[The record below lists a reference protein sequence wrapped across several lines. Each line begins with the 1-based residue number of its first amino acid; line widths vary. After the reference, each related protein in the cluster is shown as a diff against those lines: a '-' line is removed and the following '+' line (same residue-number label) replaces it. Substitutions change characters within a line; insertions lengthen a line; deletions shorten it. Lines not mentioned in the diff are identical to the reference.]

1 MINKNRLIKNF
12 CELVKIDSPSGNED
26 LISSHLKNRLECL
39 GLEVISDNY
48 GNLIAIDGGENPLM
62 LSAHMDTVEPG
73 RNIHPS
79 IVDNRIV
86 SDQTTILAGDCKSG
100 ISAILEGI
108 ESLKENHI
116 PHRPVE
122 VVFTRDEEMGL
133 VGAHNLDFSK
143 IRSKEAIIFDGEG
156 PCSQITSSSPTYI
169 SFDIQITGKAA
180 HAGMEPEKG
189 LSAIKIAAGLISKIP
204 QGRIDAETTSN
215 IGIIDGGSARNAV
228 PESVTIKG
236 EFRSSNEKMLESLNL
251 QFKQTITETEK
262 LYPEAE
268 IETNMETD
276 FEYYFL
282 DPDDKF
288 LQTVK
293 TTLLKMDLDPK
304 MQPSGG
310 GTDGNV
316 FRKKGIDAVVIGMA
330 TYNMHTVREYV
341 SINELVDAS
350 RLCETLLTY

>member
-1 MINKNRLIKNF
+1 MVNKDRLIKNF
-12 CELVKIDSPSGNED
+12 CDLVKIDSPSGNED
-26 LISSHLKNRLECL
+26 LISTNLKNRLESL
-39 GLEVISDNY
+39 DLEVISDNY
-48 GNLIAIDGGENPLM
+48 GNLIAMSGGENPLM

-73 RNIHPS
+73 RNINPS
-79 IVDNRIV
+79 IVDDRIV
-86 SDQTTILAGDCKSG
+86 SDQTTILAGDCKAG

-116 PHRPVE
+116 SHRPIE

-133 VGAHNLDFSK
+133 IGAHNLDFSK

-156 PCSQITSSSPTYI
+156 PCNQITSSSPTYI

-189 LSAIKIAAGLISKIP
+189 LSAIKIAAELISKTP
-204 QGRIDAETTSN
+204 QGRIDSKTTFN
-215 IGIIDGGSARNAV
+215 IGIIHGGSARNAV

-236 EFRSSNEKMLESLNL
+236 EFRSSNEEMLGSLNL
-251 QFKQTITETEK
+251 QFKQAITETKK

-268 IETNMETD
+268 IETHMETE
-276 FEYYFL
+276 FEYYLL
-282 DPDDKF
+282 DLDDQF

-293 TTLLKMDLDPK
+293 TALLGMDLSPR

-341 SINELVDAS
+341 SIRELVDAS

>member
-1 MINKNRLIKNF
+1 MINKDRLIKNF

-26 LISSHLKNRLECL
+26 LIASHLKKRLEYL

-48 GNLIAIDGGENPLM
+48 GNLIASDGGENPLM

-73 RNIHPS
+73 RNINPS
-79 IVDNRIV
+79 IVDDRII

-108 ESLKENHI
+108 ESLKETNI
-116 PHRPVE
+116 PHRPIE

-143 IRSKEAIIFDGEG
+143 IRSTEAVIFDGEG
-156 PCSQITSSSPTYI
+156 PCSRITSSSPSYI
-169 SFDIQITGKAA
+169 RFDIQIIGKAA

-189 LSAIKIAAGLISKIP
+189 LSAIKIAAELITNIP
-204 QGRIDAETTSN
+204 QGRIDAQTTSN
-215 IGIIDGGSARNAV
+215 IGIIEGGSARNAV
-228 PESVTIKG
+228 PEAVKIKG
-236 EFRSSNEKMLESLNL
+236 EFRSSNKKMLESLNL
-251 QFKQTITETEK
+251 QIEQAITETER
-262 LYPEAE
+262 LYPEAK
-268 IETNMETD
+268 IETNMETE

-282 DPDDKF
+282 DSDDKF
-288 LQTVK
+288 LQK
-293 TTLLKMDLDPK
+293 IRTTLLEIDLDPK
-304 MQPSGG
+304 MKPSGG

-316 FRKKGIDAVVIGMA
+316 FRKKGIDAVVVGMA

-341 SINELVDAS
+341 AISELVDAS
-350 RLCETLLTY
+350 RLCETLLKY